1 MQRDDED
8 DAWRSIVENYGER
21 PQIDDEPPPA
31 RERPTPPADD
41 PAPDPADVT
50 GAAGPGHPGHPED
63 PDEVDSDLGKADGER
78 FIPPQAPPLPRPRG
92 LRAVAWAGVL
102 GAPAVLLV
110 FTVLGVDL
118 PDLVVQALV
127 AWFVGGFVY
136 LVWTMPRGPRDP
148 WDDGA
153 KL

>member
-1 MQRDDED
+1 MQRDEDD
-8 DAWRSIVENYGER
+8 DAWRAIVENYGER
-21 PQIDDEPPPA
+21 PRIDDDPPPA
-31 RERPTPPADD
+31 VQRPVPPAYDETAGVEDD
-41 PAPDPADVT
+41 DA
-50 GAAGPGHPGHPED
+50 
-63 PDEVDSDLGKADGER
+63 SDLGRADDER
-78 FIPPQAPPLPRPRG
+78 FVPPPPPPLPRPRG
-92 LRAVAWAGVL
+92 LRAAAWAGVL
-102 GAPAVLLV
+102 AAPAVLLV

-118 PDLVVQALV
+118 PDLLVQGLV